1 MLRLVGAALI
11 VVALTGCNA
20 FRSTEPNRLSV
31 EGKSTLITETP
42 KTIQAVVTVRNT
54 GTRVTDI
61 NVTGCPLFLEA
72 FATPE
77 RSGEPV
83 WSTRD
88 SNMACI
94 AMVRLLSLAPG
105 DYYDFVVKGTLPS
118 TLPQGRYYLA
128 VWGAC
133 GASHVPVGQIDN
145 F

>member
-1 MLRLVGAALI
+1 MLRLVGAGLTI
-11 VVALTGCNA
+11 VALVGCNA
-20 FRSTEPNRLSV
+20 FHSTEPTRLSV

-61 NVTGCPLFLEA
+61 NITGCPLFLEA

-77 RSGEPV
+77 RSGEPA

-88 SNMACI
+88 INMACI
-94 AMVRLLSLAPG
+94 TMVRLMALAPG

-118 TLPQGRYYLA
+118 TLPHGRYYLA
-128 VWGAC
+128 VWGAY
-133 GASHVPVGQIDN
+133 GATHVPVGQIDN